1 VILRTDLIKQVVGKN
16 NIQRGDI
23 NISSEL
29 TEAVRC
35 AKSLGY
41 VVLGLLPLWC
51 PIGVVVVLNFQLLF
65 SEEELSPAPKR
76 ARTQMAPSQ
85 SSRVRCMFSKASSSS
100 LCIQLP
106 PAVRLLTG
114 RDGR

>member
-16 NIQRGDI
+16 NIQRGGI

-35 AKSLGY
+35 AKSLGF
-41 VVLGLLPLWC
+41 VVLGLLPLWS

-65 SEEELSPAPKR
+65 SEEELSPAPKGSD
-76 ARTQMAPSQ
+76 T
-85 SSRVRCMFSKASSSS
+85 
-100 LCIQLP
+100 
-106 PAVRLLTG
+106 
-114 RDGR
+114 DGAISVI